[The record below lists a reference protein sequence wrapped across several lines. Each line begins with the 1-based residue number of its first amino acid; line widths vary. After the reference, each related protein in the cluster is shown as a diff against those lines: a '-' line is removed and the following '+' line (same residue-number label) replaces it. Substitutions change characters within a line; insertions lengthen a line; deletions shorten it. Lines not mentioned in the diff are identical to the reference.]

1 MYIEIKTLIKNKYNC
16 LIFSKLSLVS
26 FFQVLHE
33 LLRQREDEL
42 AAVKEELQSI
52 VLQSDKQEEQ
62 QSILQ
67 LDKPKIINEQIEQLQ
82 LMVLEKTAVLEE
94 KEK

>member
-1 MYIEIKTLIKNKYNC
+1 M
-16 LIFSKLSLVS
+16 
-26 FFQVLHE
+26 
-33 LLRQREDEL
+33 
-42 AAVKEELQSI
+42 KEELQSI

-67 LDKPKIINEQIEQLQ
+67 SDRPKIINEQIEQLQ
-82 LMVLEKTAVLEE
+82 LMILEKTAVLEE

>member
-1 MYIEIKTLIKNKYNC
+1 M
-16 LIFSKLSLVS
+16 
-26 FFQVLHE
+26 
-33 LLRQREDEL
+33 
-42 AAVKEELQSI
+42 KEELQSI

-67 LDKPKIINEQIEQLQ
+67 SDRPKVINEQIEELQ
-82 LMVLEKTAVLEE
+82 LMVLEKTALLKE

>member
-1 MYIEIKTLIKNKYNC
+1 M
-16 LIFSKLSLVS
+16 
-26 FFQVLHE
+26 
-33 LLRQREDEL
+33 
-42 AAVKEELQSI
+42 KEELQSI

-67 LDKPKIINEQIEQLQ
+67 PDRPKIINEQIEQLQ

>member
-1 MYIEIKTLIKNKYNC
+1 M
-16 LIFSKLSLVS
+16 
-26 FFQVLHE
+26 
-33 LLRQREDEL
+33 
-42 AAVKEELQSI
+42 KEELQSI
-52 VLQSDKQEEQ
+52 VLESDKQEEQ

-82 LMVLEKTAVLEE
+82 LMVLEKTAVFEE